1 MAKPDEDSA
10 PAERLPA
17 PAGVSKP
24 GSTGLF
30 RDTAYTSRVLVL
42 PDGRQLAVARSR
54 VSVPPDDIVAL
65 EYLGKHPDLKPLQE

>member
-1 MAKPDEDSA
+1 MATPKKAEA
-10 PAERLPA
+10 QPADT
-17 PAGVSKP
+17 GV
-24 GSTGLF
+24 LVF
-30 RDTAYTSRVLVL
+30 RDTAYTSRVLIL